1 MKTDKNIL
9 VAFLLNLGFS
19 IFEVLGG
26 ILTNS
31 VAIISDALHD
41 FIDAFSIGLSYFLEK
56 KSKKKP
62 DYKYTYGYIR
72 YSVLGALLTTTFLLV
87 GSIIVIISAV
97 GRLIHPVEIKYNGMI
112 IISVIGI
119 IVNFIAAMQT
129 REGDSLNQKSVNLHM
144 LEDVLGWV
152 IVFIGSILMK
162 FTDITY
168 IDSIMS
174 IIIAI
179 YILIHAIKNLKS
191 VLDLFL
197 VKTPKNINI
206 DELKKELLKV
216 KNVSD
221 IHHIHI
227 WSMDGVNNYAT
238 IHAVINTLDFEKVK
252 NAVDDIYSKFGKI
265 DILVNTLEIKK
276 NKKNL
281 KEELEEHGIVHSTIE
296 IEAKDSKCDEKN
308 CKVKNIKSTTH
319 HHH

>member
-19 IFEVLGG
+19 IFEVFGG

-238 IHAVINTLDFEKVK
+238 IHAVVNTLDFEKVK
-252 NAVDDIYSKFGKI
+252 KD
-265 DILVNTLEIKK
+265 
-276 NKKNL
+276 L

>member
-238 IHAVINTLDFEKVK
+238 IHAVINTL
-252 NAVDDIYSKFGKI
+252 
-265 DILVNTLEIKK
+265 EIKK

>member
-19 IFEVLGG
+19 IFEIIGG

-31 VAIISDALHD
+31 IAIISDAFHD
-41 FIDAFSIGLSYFLEK
+41 FIDAFSIGLSYFLER
-56 KSKKKP
+56 KSKKKA

-72 YSVLGALLTTTFLLV
+72 YSVLGALITTTFLLV
-87 GSIIVIISAV
+87 GSIIVIIGAV
-97 GRLIHPVEIKYNGMI
+97 DRLFNRADINYNGMI
-112 IISVIGI
+112 IISIIGI
-119 IVNFIAAMQT
+119 VVNFIAAYKT

-238 IHAVINTLDFEKVK
+238 IHAVVNTLDFEKVK
-252 NAVDDIYSKFGKI
+252 KD
-265 DILVNTLEIKK
+265 
-276 NKKNL
+276 L

>member
-87 GSIIVIISAV
+87 GSIIVTISAV

-119 IVNFIAAMQT
+119 IVNFIAAMKT

-221 IHHIHI
+221 IHHIHV

-238 IHAVINTLDFEKVK
+238 IHAVINTLDFEKV
-252 NAVDDIYSKFGKI
+252 
-265 DILVNTLEIKK
+265 
-276 NKKNL
+276 KKNL

>member
-179 YILIHAIKNLKS
+179 YILIHALENLKS

-238 IHAVINTLDFEKVK
+238 IHAVVNTLDFEKVK
-252 NAVDDIYSKFGKI
+252 KD
-265 DILVNTLEIKK
+265 
-276 NKKNL
+276 L

>member
-19 IFEVLGG
+19 IFEIIGG
-26 ILTNS
+26 VLTNS
-31 VAIISDALHD
+31 IAIISDAFHD
-41 FIDAFSIGLSYFLEK
+41 FVDAFSIGLSYFLER
-56 KSKKKP
+56 KSKKKA

-72 YSVLGALLTTTFLLV
+72 YSVLGALITTTFLLV
-87 GSIIVIISAV
+87 GSVIVIIGAV
-97 GRLIHPVEIKYNGMI
+97 DRLFNRADINYNGMI
-112 IISVIGI
+112 IISIIGI
-119 IVNFIAAMQT
+119 VVNFLAAYKT

-179 YILIHAIKNLKS
+179 YILIHALENLKS

-197 VKTPKNINI
+197 VKTPKNVDI
-206 DELKKELLKV
+206 DALKKELLKV

-238 IHAVINTLDFEKVK
+238 IHAVINTKDFEKVK
-252 NAVDDIYSKFGKI
+252 KE
-265 DILVNTLEIKK
+265 LKK
-276 NKKNL
+276 
-281 KEELEEHGIVHSTIE
+281 ELEEHGIVHSTIE
-296 IEAKDSKCDEKN
+296 IEAKDSKCDELD
-308 CKVKNIKSTTH
+308 CEIKNIKSTTH

>member
-19 IFEVLGG
+19 IFEIIGG
-26 ILTNS
+26 VLTNS
-31 VAIISDALHD
+31 IAIISDAFHD
-41 FIDAFSIGLSYFLEK
+41 FVDAFSIGLSYFLER
-56 KSKKKP
+56 KSKKKA

-72 YSVLGALLTTTFLLV
+72 YSVLGALITTTFLLV
-87 GSIIVIISAV
+87 GSVIVIIGAV
-97 GRLIHPVEIKYNGMI
+97 DRLFNRADINYNGMI
-112 IISVIGI
+112 IISIIGI
-119 IVNFIAAMQT
+119 VVNFIAAYKT

-179 YILIHAIKNLKS
+179 YILIHALENLKS

-197 VKTPKNINI
+197 VKTPKNVDI
-206 DELKKELLKV
+206 DALKKELLKV

-238 IHAVINTLDFEKVK
+238 IHAVINTKDFEKVK
-252 NAVDDIYSKFGKI
+252 KE
-265 DILVNTLEIKK
+265 LKK
-276 NKKNL
+276 EL
-281 KEELEEHGIVHSTIE
+281 KVHGIVHSTIE
-296 IEAKDSKCDEKN
+296 IEAKDSKCDELD
-308 CKVKNIKSTTH
+308 CEIKNIKSTKH

>member
-19 IFEVLGG
+19 IFEIIGG
-26 ILTNS
+26 VLTNS
-31 VAIISDALHD
+31 IAIISDAFHD
-41 FIDAFSIGLSYFLEK
+41 FIDAFSIGLSYLLEK

-62 DYKYTYGYIR
+62 NYKYTYGYIR
-72 YSVLGALLTTTFLLV
+72 YSVLGALITTTFLLV
-87 GSIIVIISAV
+87 GSIIVIIGAV
-97 GRLIHPVEIKYNGMI
+97 DRLFNRADINYNGMI
-112 IISVIGI
+112 IISIIGI
-119 IVNFIAAMQT
+119 VVNFLAAYKT

-179 YILIHAIKNLKS
+179 YILIHALKNLKS

-197 VKTPKNINI
+197 VKTPKNVDI
-206 DELKKELLKV
+206 DALKKELLKV

-238 IHAVINTLDFEKVK
+238 IHAVINTKDFEKVK
-252 NAVDDIYSKFGKI
+252 KD
-265 DILVNTLEIKK
+265 
-276 NKKNL
+276 L
-281 KEELEEHGIVHSTIE
+281 KAELKVHGIVHSTIE
-296 IEAKDSKCDEKN
+296 IEAKDSKCDELD
-308 CKVKNIKSTTH
+308 CEVKNIKSVTH

>member
-19 IFEVLGG
+19 IFEVFGG

-252 NAVDDIYSKFGKI
+252 KD
-265 DILVNTLEIKK
+265 
-276 NKKNL
+276 L

-296 IEAKDSKCDEKN
+296 IETKDSKCDEKN

>member
-129 REGDSLNQKSVNLHM
+129 REGDSLN
-144 LEDVLGWV
+144 
-152 IVFIGSILMK
+152 
-162 FTDITY
+162 
-168 IDSIMS
+168 
-174 IIIAI
+174 
-179 YILIHAIKNLKS
+179 
-191 VLDLFL
+191 
-197 VKTPKNINI
+197 
-206 DELKKELLKV
+206 
-216 KNVSD
+216 
-221 IHHIHI
+221 
-227 WSMDGVNNYAT
+227 
-238 IHAVINTLDFEKVK
+238 
-252 NAVDDIYSKFGKI
+252 
-265 DILVNTLEIKK
+265 
-276 NKKNL
+276 
-281 KEELEEHGIVHSTIE
+281 
-296 IEAKDSKCDEKN
+296 
-308 CKVKNIKSTTH
+308 
-319 HHH
+319 

>member
-252 NAVDDIYSKFGKI
+252 KD
-265 DILVNTLEIKK
+265 
-276 NKKNL
+276 L

>member
-19 IFEVLGG
+19 IFEIIGG

-31 VAIISDALHD
+31 IAIISDAFHD
-41 FIDAFSIGLSYFLEK
+41 FIDAFSIGLSYLLEK

-62 DYKYTYGYIR
+62 NYKYTYGYIR
-72 YSVLGALLTTTFLLV
+72 YSVLGALITTTFLLV
-87 GSIIVIISAV
+87 GSIIVIIGAV
-97 GRLIHPVEIKYNGMI
+97 DRLFNRADINYNGMI
-112 IISVIGI
+112 IISIIGI
-119 IVNFIAAMQT
+119 VVNFIAAYKT

-179 YILIHAIKNLKS
+179 YILIHALENLKS

-197 VKTPKNINI
+197 VKTPKNVDI
-206 DELKKELLKV
+206 DALKKELLKV

-238 IHAVINTLDFEKVK
+238 IHAVINTKDFEKVK
-252 NAVDDIYSKFGKI
+252 KD
-265 DILVNTLEIKK
+265 
-276 NKKNL
+276 L
-281 KEELEEHGIVHSTIE
+281 KAELKVHGIIHSTIE
-296 IEAKDSKCDEKN
+296 IEAKDSKCDELD
-308 CKVKNIKSTTH
+308 CEVKNIRSAAH

>member
-19 IFEVLGG
+19 IFEIIGG

-31 VAIISDALHD
+31 IAIISDAFHD
-41 FIDAFSIGLSYFLEK
+41 FIDAFSIGLSYFLER
-56 KSKKKP
+56 KSKKKA

-72 YSVLGALLTTTFLLV
+72 YSVLGALITTTFLLV
-87 GSIIVIISAV
+87 GSIIVIIGAV
-97 GRLIHPVEIKYNGMI
+97 DRLFNRADINYNGMI
-112 IISVIGI
+112 IISIIGI
-119 IVNFIAAMQT
+119 VVNFIAAYKT

-179 YILIHAIKNLKS
+179 YILIHALENLKS

-197 VKTPKNINI
+197 VKTPKNVDI
-206 DELKKELLKV
+206 DALKKELLKV

-238 IHAVINTLDFEKVK
+238 IHAVINTKDFEKVK
-252 NAVDDIYSKFGKI
+252 KE
-265 DILVNTLEIKK
+265 LKK
-276 NKKNL
+276 
-281 KEELEEHGIVHSTIE
+281 ELEEHGIVHSTIE
-296 IEAKDSKCDEKN
+296 IEAKDSKCDELD
-308 CKVKNIKSTTH
+308 CEVKNIKSTTH

>member
-9 VAFLLNLGFS
+9 IAFILNLGFS
-19 IFEVLGG
+19 IFEIIGG

-31 VAIISDALHD
+31 IAIISDAFHD
-41 FIDAFSIGLSYFLEK
+41 FIDAFSIGLSYFLER
-56 KSKKKP
+56 KSKKKA

-72 YSVLGALLTTTFLLV
+72 YSVLGALITTTFLLV
-87 GSIIVIISAV
+87 GSIIVIIGAV
-97 GRLIHPVEIKYNGMI
+97 DRLFNRADINYNGMI
-112 IISVIGI
+112 IISIIGI
-119 IVNFIAAMQT
+119 VVNFIAAYKT

-168 IDSIMS
+168 IDSIIS

-179 YILIHAIKNLKS
+179 YILIHALENLKS

-197 VKTPKNINI
+197 VKTPKNVDI
-206 DELKKELLKV
+206 DALKKELLKV

-238 IHAVINTLDFEKVK
+238 IHAVINTKDFEKVK
-252 NAVDDIYSKFGKI
+252 KE
-265 DILVNTLEIKK
+265 LKK
-276 NKKNL
+276 
-281 KEELEEHGIVHSTIE
+281 ELEEHGIVHSTIE
-296 IEAKDSKCDEKN
+296 IEAKDSKCDELD
-308 CKVKNIKSTTH
+308 CEIKNIKSTTH

>member
-19 IFEVLGG
+19 IFEIIGG

-31 VAIISDALHD
+31 IAIISDAFHD
-41 FIDAFSIGLSYFLEK
+41 FIDAFSIGLSYFLER
-56 KSKKKP
+56 KSKKKA

-72 YSVLGALLTTTFLLV
+72 YSVLGALITTTFLLV
-87 GSIIVIISAV
+87 GSIIVIIGAV
-97 GRLIHPVEIKYNGMI
+97 DRLFNRADINYNGMI
-112 IISVIGI
+112 IISIIGI
-119 IVNFIAAMQT
+119 VVNFLAAYKT

-179 YILIHAIKNLKS
+179 YILIHALKNLKS

-197 VKTPKNINI
+197 VKTPKNVDI

-221 IHHIHI
+221 IHHIHV

-238 IHAVINTLDFEKVK
+238 IHAVINTKDFEKVK
-252 NAVDDIYSKFGKI
+252 KD
-265 DILVNTLEIKK
+265 
-276 NKKNL
+276 L
-281 KEELEEHGIVHSTIE
+281 KEELEVHGIIHSTIE
-296 IEAKDSKCDEKN
+296 IEAKDSKCDELD
-308 CKVKNIKSTTH
+308 CEVKNIKSVTH

>member
-19 IFEVLGG
+19 IFEIIGG

-31 VAIISDALHD
+31 IAIISDAFHD
-41 FIDAFSIGLSYFLEK
+41 FIDAFSIGLSYFLER
-56 KSKKKP
+56 KSKKKA

-72 YSVLGALLTTTFLLV
+72 YSVLGALITTTFLLV
-87 GSIIVIISAV
+87 GSIIVIIGAV
-97 GRLIHPVEIKYNGMI
+97 DRLFNRADINYNGMI
-112 IISVIGI
+112 IISIIGI
-119 IVNFIAAMQT
+119 VVNFIAAYKT

-168 IDSIMS
+168 IDSIIS

-179 YILIHAIKNLKS
+179 YILIHALENLKS

-197 VKTPKNINI
+197 VKTPKNVDI

-221 IHHIHI
+221 IHHIHV

-238 IHAVINTLDFEKVK
+238 IHAVINTKDFEKVK
-252 NAVDDIYSKFGKI
+252 KD
-265 DILVNTLEIKK
+265 
-276 NKKNL
+276 L
-281 KEELEEHGIVHSTIE
+281 KAELKVHGIVHSTIE
-296 IEAKDSKCDEKN
+296 IEAKDSKCDELD
-308 CKVKNIKSTTH
+308 CEVKNIKSTTH

>member
-1 MKTDKNIL
+1 
-9 VAFLLNLGFS
+9 
-19 IFEVLGG
+19 
-26 ILTNS
+26 
-31 VAIISDALHD
+31 
-41 FIDAFSIGLSYFLEK
+41 
-56 KSKKKP
+56 
-62 DYKYTYGYIR
+62 
-72 YSVLGALLTTTFLLV
+72 
-87 GSIIVIISAV
+87 
-97 GRLIHPVEIKYNGMI
+97 MI
-112 IISVIGI
+112 IISIIGI
-119 IVNFIAAMQT
+119 VVNFLAAYKT

-179 YILIHAIKNLKS
+179 YILIHALENLKS

-197 VKTPKNINI
+197 VKTPKNVDI

-221 IHHIHI
+221 IHHIHV

-238 IHAVINTLDFEKVK
+238 IHAVINTKDFEKVK
-252 NAVDDIYSKFGKI
+252 KD
-265 DILVNTLEIKK
+265 
-276 NKKNL
+276 L
-281 KEELEEHGIVHSTIE
+281 KEELEVHGIIHSTIE
-296 IEAKDSKCDEKN
+296 IEAKDSKCDELD
-308 CKVKNIKSTTH
+308 CEVKNIKSVTH

>member
-19 IFEVLGG
+19 IFEIIGG
-26 ILTNS
+26 VLTNS
-31 VAIISDALHD
+31 IAIISDAFHD
-41 FIDAFSIGLSYFLEK
+41 FIDAFSIGLSYFLER
-56 KSKKKP
+56 KSKKKA

-72 YSVLGALLTTTFLLV
+72 YSVLGALITTTFLLV
-87 GSIIVIISAV
+87 GSIIVIIGAV
-97 GRLIHPVEIKYNGMI
+97 DRLFNRADINYNGMI
-112 IISVIGI
+112 IISIIGI
-119 IVNFIAAMQT
+119 VVNFIAAYKT

-179 YILIHAIKNLKS
+179 YILIHALENLKS

-197 VKTPKNINI
+197 VKTPKNVDI
-206 DELKKELLKV
+206 DALKKELLKV

-238 IHAVINTLDFEKVK
+238 IHAVINTKDFEKVK
-252 NAVDDIYSKFGKI
+252 KD
-265 DILVNTLEIKK
+265 
-276 NKKNL
+276 L
-281 KEELEEHGIVHSTIE
+281 KAELKVHGIIHSTIE
-296 IEAKDSKCDEKN
+296 IEAKDSKCDELD
-308 CKVKNIKSTTH
+308 CEVKNIKSVTH

>member
-19 IFEVLGG
+19 IFEILGW
-26 ILTNS
+26 IFTNS
-31 VAIISDALHD
+31 VEIISDAFHD
-41 FIDAFSIGLSYFLEK
+41 FVDAFSIGLSYFLEK

-238 IHAVINTLDFEKVK
+238 IHAVVNTLDFEKVK
-252 NAVDDIYSKFGKI
+252 KD
-265 DILVNTLEIKK
+265 
-276 NKKNL
+276 L

>member
-19 IFEVLGG
+19 IFEIIGG
-26 ILTNS
+26 VLTNS
-31 VAIISDALHD
+31 IAIISDAFHD
-41 FIDAFSIGLSYFLEK
+41 FIDAFSIGLSYFLER
-56 KSKKKP
+56 KSKKKA

-72 YSVLGALLTTTFLLV
+72 YSVLGALITTTFLLV
-87 GSIIVIISAV
+87 GSIIVIIGAV
-97 GRLIHPVEIKYNGMI
+97 DRLFNRADINYNGMI
-112 IISVIGI
+112 IISIIGI
-119 IVNFIAAMQT
+119 VVNFIAAYKT

-168 IDSIMS
+168 IDSIIS

-179 YILIHAIKNLKS
+179 YILIHALENLKS

-197 VKTPKNINI
+197 VKTPKNVDI
-206 DELKKELLKV
+206 DALKKELLKV

-238 IHAVINTLDFEKVK
+238 IHAVINTKDFEKVK
-252 NAVDDIYSKFGKI
+252 KE
-265 DILVNTLEIKK
+265 LKK
-276 NKKNL
+276 
-281 KEELEEHGIVHSTIE
+281 ELEEHGIVHSTIE
-296 IEAKDSKCDEKN
+296 IEAKDSKCDELD
-308 CKVKNIKSTTH
+308 CEVKNIKSTTH

>member
-19 IFEVLGG
+19 IFEIIGG

-31 VAIISDALHD
+31 IAIISDAFHD
-41 FIDAFSIGLSYFLEK
+41 FIDAFSIGLSYFLER
-56 KSKKKP
+56 KSKKKA

-72 YSVLGALLTTTFLLV
+72 YSVLGALITTTFLLV
-87 GSIIVIISAV
+87 GSIIVIIGAV
-97 GRLIHPVEIKYNGMI
+97 DRLFNRADINYNGMI
-112 IISVIGI
+112 IISIIGI
-119 IVNFIAAMQT
+119 VVNFLAAYKT

-179 YILIHAIKNLKS
+179 YILIHALKNLKS

-197 VKTPKNINI
+197 VKTPKNVDI
-206 DELKKELLKV
+206 DALKKELLKV

-221 IHHIHI
+221 IHHIHV

-238 IHAVINTLDFEKVK
+238 IHAVINTKDFEKV
-252 NAVDDIYSKFGKI
+252 
-265 DILVNTLEIKK
+265 
-276 NKKNL
+276 KKNL
-281 KEELEEHGIVHSTIE
+281 KEELEVHGIIHSTIE
-296 IEAKDSKCDEKN
+296 IEAKDSKCDELD
-308 CKVKNIKSTTH
+308 CEVKNIKNTTH

>member
-238 IHAVINTLDFEKVK
+238 IHAVVNTLDFEKVK
-252 NAVDDIYSKFGKI
+252 KD
-265 DILVNTLEIKK
+265 
-276 NKKNL
+276 L

-296 IEAKDSKCDEKN
+296 IETKDSKCDEKN

>member
-87 GSIIVIISAV
+87 GSIIVTISAV

-238 IHAVINTLDFEKVK
+238 IHAVVNTLDFEKVK
-252 NAVDDIYSKFGKI
+252 KD
-265 DILVNTLEIKK
+265 
-276 NKKNL
+276 L

>member
-19 IFEVLGG
+19 IFEIIGG

-31 VAIISDALHD
+31 IAIISDAFHD
-41 FIDAFSIGLSYFLEK
+41 FIDAFSIGLSYFLER
-56 KSKKKP
+56 KSKKKA

-72 YSVLGALLTTTFLLV
+72 YSVLGALITTTFLLV

-252 NAVDDIYSKFGKI
+252 KD
-265 DILVNTLEIKK
+265 
-276 NKKNL
+276 L

-296 IEAKDSKCDEKN
+296 IETKDSKCDEKN

>member
-19 IFEVLGG
+19 IFEIIGG

-31 VAIISDALHD
+31 IAIISDAFHD
-41 FIDAFSIGLSYFLEK
+41 FIDAFSIGLSYLLEK

-62 DYKYTYGYIR
+62 NYKYTYGYIR
-72 YSVLGALLTTTFLLV
+72 YSVLGALITTTFLLV
-87 GSIIVIISAV
+87 SSIIVIIGAV
-97 GRLIHPVEIKYNGMI
+97 DRLFNRADINYNGMI
-112 IISVIGI
+112 IISIVGI
-119 IVNFIAAMQT
+119 VVNFLAAYKT

-168 IDSIMS
+168 IDSIIS

-179 YILIHAIKNLKS
+179 YILIHALENLKS

-197 VKTPKNINI
+197 VKTPKNVDI
-206 DELKKELLKV
+206 DALKKELLKV

-238 IHAVINTLDFEKVK
+238 IHAVINTKDFEKVK
-252 NAVDDIYSKFGKI
+252 KE
-265 DILVNTLEIKK
+265 LKK
-276 NKKNL
+276 
-281 KEELEEHGIVHSTIE
+281 ELEEHGIVHSTIE
-296 IEAKDSKCDEKN
+296 IEAKDSKCDELD
-308 CKVKNIKSTTH
+308 CEVKNIKSTTH